1 MSDVRYV
8 LIVNKDG
15 IHDSES
21 WNNYCEFKLSP
32 VTEKL
37 LTFDELSQSISDYL
51 AYKSSSA
58 KYTVTKAKLFAT
70 HDYISN
76 QNDSKP
82 IELYWGVWVKE
93 NNNGKVTEYELR
105 FDAKT
110 GEIAP
115 RLAD

>member
-1 MSDVRYV
+1 M
-8 LIVNKDG
+8 
-15 IHDSES
+15 
-21 WNNYCEFKLSP
+21 SP

-58 KYTVTKAKLFAT
+58 KYTVTKAKLFAA
-70 HDYISN
+70 HDYLEDKN
-76 QNDSKP
+76 ESKP
-82 IELYWGVWVKE
+82 VELYWVVWVKE
-93 NNNGKVTEYELR
+93 NHNGKTTEYELR